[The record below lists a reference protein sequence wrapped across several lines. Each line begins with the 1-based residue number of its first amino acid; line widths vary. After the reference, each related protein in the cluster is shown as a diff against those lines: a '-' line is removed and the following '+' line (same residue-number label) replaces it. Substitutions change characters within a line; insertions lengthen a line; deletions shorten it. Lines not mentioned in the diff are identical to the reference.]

1 MPRHEAKQ
9 ECQLKRNRVPH
20 VRDSLIVAN
29 VGILTEHKQ
38 RLTRAGN
45 YNPSANTLS

>member
-1 MPRHEAKQ
+1 MPRDEVKQ

-29 VGILTEHKQ
+29 GGPRQL
-38 RLTRAGN
+38 AGGVSFRGHSR
-45 YNPSANTLS
+45 YGEPSHY